1 MIRFSARMNKY
12 SDIMAGTHDVAVFIF
27 LRYVPDSVMEFPFLQ
42 KILQFQWLR
51 LSPGKCRP

>member
-1 MIRFSARMNKY
+1 MTKC

-27 LRYVPDSVMEFPFLQ
+27 LRYVPASAVEFPFLR

-51 LSPGKCRP
+51 LSPGKCRS